1 MAIQNERTLAG
12 RSVDPIGL
20 GCMNLSWAYGD
31 PPPHEDKV
39 RLLNEALDLGY
50 NHLDTANIYGLGKN
64 EELLADAVMHRRDEF
79 LLASKTGIVVDGKRR
94 GIDCSPEAIAE
105 SLDASLARLKTDH
118 IDLFYMHRLDRN
130 TPIADSVG
138 AMARAIEAGKI
149 GAYGVSEWSSAHIRE
164 AHDVHPM
171 AAVQTEMSL
180 WTRNVELGVLET
192 TRELG
197 IALVPFSPVARGA
210 LGGELKDPQ
219 SLAEKDLRRSMPR
232 FDGINW
238 PENLAMIERFD
249 DLAAEAGVEPAQL
262 ALAWVLAQGDHVH
275 AIPGTTSIEHMRE
288 NFAASSLE
296 IATDVLTRAGAI
308 INEQTVK
315 GHRYSEAM
323 RQSIDTEDYP
333 A

>member
-1 MAIQNERTLAG
+1 
-12 RSVDPIGL
+12 
-20 GCMNLSWAYGD
+20 MNLSWAYGD

-50 NHLDTANIYGLGKN
+50 DHLDTANIYGLGKN

-79 LLASKTGIVVDGKRR
+79 LLASKTGIIVDGKRR

-149 GAYGVSEWSSAHIRE
+149 GGYGVSEWSSAHIRE

-171 AAVQTEMSL
+171 TAVQTEMSL

-197 IALVPFSPVARGA
+197 IALVAFSPVARGA

-238 PENLAMIERFD
+238 PDNLAMIERFD
-249 DLAAEAGVEPAQL
+249 ALAAEAGVEPAQL

-288 NFAASSLE
+288 NFAASGME
-296 IATDVLTRAGAI
+296 IERDILTRAGAI
-308 INEQTVK
+308 INEQTVN